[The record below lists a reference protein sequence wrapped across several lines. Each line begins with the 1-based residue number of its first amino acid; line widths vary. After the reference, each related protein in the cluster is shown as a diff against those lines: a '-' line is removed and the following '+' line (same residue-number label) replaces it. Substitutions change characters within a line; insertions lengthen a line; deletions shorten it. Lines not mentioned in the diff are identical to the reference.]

1 MKMKKVKFLTMASL
15 MTLAACMTSCSSDD
29 NNDVNPN
36 PGTDTEKYVWSE
48 DGGLKACDHI
58 LFSEIDNSENAN
70 GAQIGNG
77 DAEFVFTGKQTLK
90 KGTYILKGWVY
101 IADGAELT
109 IEPGTVIKGDKQT
122 KASLICERGGKLI
135 AQGTESEPIV
145 FTSEEA
151 AGSRK
156 PGDWGG
162 IILCGKAKNNQ
173 QEQQIEGGPRTKHGG
188 NDDSDNSGVLSY
200 VRIEFAGYPFQK
212 DKEINGLTLGSVG
225 NGTKIDHVQVSYTN
239 DDSFEWFGGSVNC
252 KYLVAYHGWD
262 DDFDTD
268 NGYSGAV
275 QYGLVVRDAR
285 IADTS
290 QSNGFESDNNAGGSD
305 VSPYTNATFSNIT
318 VIGPKAQTGVKFE
331 NNTDFINGGSVF
343 PNNGSALGKFQA
355 AFQIRRASRLNII
368 NSVAVGF
375 PIGLIIDGE
384 KGDTP
389 AQAKA
394 GAIRFHN
401 NVLAG
406 MDVIGSDANKVYED
420 VLYDAAGKAVIDE
433 TQKSYSN
440 TFFFQ
445 EALKNQAYDDATAL
459 ALVDASNAGSPFMPA
474 ASSPLLSLASFDG
487 ENIAWFDKVAYVGA
501 FNDKDNW
508 LKGWTNFDPQN
519 TKY

>member
-1 MKMKKVKFLTMASL
+1 MKMKKVKFLTMASI

-305 VSPYTNATFSNIT
+305 VSPYTTATFSNIT
-318 VIGPKAQTGVKFE
+318 FIGPKLQTGVKFE
-331 NNTDFINGGSVF
+331 NTTDFITGGQMN
-343 PNNGSALGKFQA
+343 PNNGSALGKFQSA
-355 AFQIRRASRLNII
+355 MQIRRSSRLNVI
-368 NSVAVGF
+368 NSVAAGW

-394 GAIRFHN
+394 GVIRFHN
-401 NVLAG
+401 NVFAG

-420 VLYDAAGKAVIDE
+420 VLYDAVNKAVIDAN
-433 TQKSYSN
+433 QKSYSN

-445 EALKNQAYDDATAL
+445 EALKNKAYDDAAAL
-459 ALVDASNAGSPFMPA
+459 DLKDASNVGSPFMPS
-474 ASSPLLSLASFDG
+474 ASSPLLNLASFDG
-487 ENIAWFDKVAYVGA
+487 ETKVSLDKVAYVGA
-501 FNDKDNW
+501 FNATDNW
-508 LKGWTNFDPQN
+508 LTGWTNFDPQN

>member
-1 MKMKKVKFLTMASL
+1 M
-15 MTLAACMTSCSSDD
+15 
-29 NNDVNPN
+29 
-36 PGTDTEKYVWSE
+36 
-48 DGGLKACDHI
+48 
-58 LFSEIDNSENAN
+58 
-70 GAQIGNG
+70 
-77 DAEFVFTGKQTLK
+77 
-90 KGTYILKGWVY
+90 
-101 IADGAELT
+101 
-109 IEPGTVIKGDKQT
+109 
-122 KASLICERGGKLI
+122 
-135 AQGTESEPIV
+135 
-145 FTSEEA
+145 
-151 AGSRK
+151 
-156 PGDWGG
+156 
-162 IILCGKAKNNQ
+162 
-173 QEQQIEGGPRTKHGG
+173 
-188 NDDSDNSGVLSY
+188 
-200 VRIEFAGYPFQK
+200 
-212 DKEINGLTLGSVG
+212 INRF
-225 NGTKIDHVQVSYTN
+225 Y
-239 DDSFEWFGGSVNC
+239 
-252 KYLVAYHGWD
+252 
-262 DDFDTD
+262 
-268 NGYSGAV
+268 
-275 QYGLVVRDAR
+275 
-285 IADTS
+285 
-290 QSNGFESDNNAGGSD
+290 
-305 VSPYTNATFSNIT
+305 ATFSNIT
-318 VIGPKAQTGVKFE
+318 VIGPKAQTGVAFE
-331 NNTDFINGGSVF
+331 NTTDFINGGSVF

-440 TFFFQ
+440 TFLFQ

>member
-1 MKMKKVKFLTMASL
+1 MKMKKVKFLTMASI

-135 AQGTESEPIV
+135 AQGTESGPIV

-420 VLYDAAGKAVIDE
+420 VLYDAVGKAVIDAN
-433 TQKSYSN
+433 QKSYSN

-445 EALKNQAYDDATAL
+445 EALKNKSYDDATAL

>member
-1 MKMKKVKFLTMASL
+1 MKMKKVKFLTMASI

-225 NGTKIDHVQVSYTN
+225 HGTKIDHVQVSYTN

-318 VIGPKAQTGVKFE
+318 VIGPKAQTDVKFE

-401 NVLAG
+401 NVFAG
-406 MDVIGSDANKVYED
+406 MDIIGSDANKVYED
-420 VLYDAAGKAVIDE
+420 VLYDAVGKAVIDAN
-433 TQKSYSN
+433 QKSYSN

>member
-1 MKMKKVKFLTMASL
+1 MKMKKVKFLTMASI

-58 LFSEIDNSENAN
+58 LFSEIDDSENAN

-173 QEQQIEGGPRTKHGG
+173 QEQQVEGGPRTKHGG

-225 NGTKIDHVQVSYTN
+225 HGTKIDHVQVSYTN

-275 QYGLVVRDAR
+275 QYGLVIRDAR

-318 VIGPKAQTGVKFE
+318 VIGPKAQTDVKFE

-355 AFQIRRASRLNII
+355 AFQIRRASRPNII

-406 MDVIGSDANKVYED
+406 MDIIGSDANKVYED
-420 VLYDAAGKAVIDE
+420 VLYDAAGKTVIDAN
-433 TQKSYSN
+433 QKSYSN